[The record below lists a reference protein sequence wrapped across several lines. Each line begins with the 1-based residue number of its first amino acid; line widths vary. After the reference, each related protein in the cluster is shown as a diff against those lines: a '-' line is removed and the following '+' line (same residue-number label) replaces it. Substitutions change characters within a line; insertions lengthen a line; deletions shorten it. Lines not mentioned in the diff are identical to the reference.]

1 MQENPTVWLFDLD
14 NTLHDADAGIFHLI
28 NRAMTRYMARRLKLS
43 ESAASDLRQDYWH
56 RYGATLAGL
65 QIHHPE
71 IDIAEFLRESHP
83 IDAILTRLHGMADT
97 ENTLCRLNGRKA
109 VFSNGPSF
117 YVRAVAGALGL
128 ENCFDALFGTDDF
141 GLLYKPN
148 PQAYLNSLPPVGRTA
163 RMLHYGGR
171 QRGQPPSG
179 KSIGHENR
187 PVRCKIPHAALYR
200 CLRKRYGATGTV
212 CRNFVRTPP
221 KSLQY
226 PHPPPENT
234 KECYA

>member
-83 IDAILTRLHGMADT
+83 IDAILTKLHGMADT

-109 VFSNGPSF
+109 VFP
-117 YVRAVAGALGL
+117 
-128 ENCFDALFGTDDF
+128 
-141 GLLYKPN
+141 
-148 PQAYLNSLPPVGRTA
+148 TA
-163 RMLHYGGR
+163 RRFTSVPLPAHSVWKTVSTHCSARMISDCCTNPIRKRISMSAACWTY
-171 QRGQPPSG
+171 
-179 KSIGHENR
+179 R
-187 PVRCKIPHAALYR
+187 PNAALWWTT
-200 CLRKRYGATGTV
+200 A
-212 CRNFVRTPP
+212 RTTSIRQ
-221 KSLQY
+221 K
-226 PHPPPENT
+226 HW
-234 KECYA
+234 A